1 MTTGNTEEETVF
13 ILSSTDRQS
22 HGSDRV
28 EIHGVK
34 HKLKPSTQKTSGL
47 ETKHSEA
54 LALITHDPA
63 PVHIESSQKHKTSKH
78 ERVTEVPT
86 DADPMDRQR
95 ENLLKEGGTRD
106 RQDEST
112 YTAQDEISNDPLSN
126 NNNRRYESSMPDE
139 KMNDLNEY
147 SHVSQQM
154 VDMIPSR
161 RYV

>member
-1 MTTGNTEEETVF
+1 MTTENTEEETVF
-13 ILSSTDRQS
+13 ILSSTDQQS

-34 HKLKPSTQKTSGL
+34 HKVKPSIQKTSGL

-54 LALITHDPA
+54 LALIPHDLA
-63 PVHIESSQKHKTSKH
+63 PVHIESSQKNKTNKH
-78 ERVTEVPT
+78 EVTT
-86 DADPMDRQR
+86 DPDLMDRQR

-112 YTAQDEISNDPLSN
+112 HIAQDEISNDPWP
-126 NNNRRYESSMPDE
+126 NNNRRYENSMSDE
-139 KMNDLNEY
+139 KMEDLNKY
-147 SHVSQQM
+147 SDVSLQIA
-154 VDMIPSR
+154 DMIPSR